1 MTKNELFKFLDKS
14 LEGLSVERKEKE
26 IDRIIHRGYLSE
38 YKKKITEGSFRKVK
52 KNNFNNNI
60 NQEEKKK
67 LLIERAIND
76 NKLRN
81 EKLSQ
86 TMSSGF

>member
-1 MTKNELFKFLDKS
+1 MNNTHQKDKS
-14 LEGLSVERKEKE
+14 DLLNRSF
-26 IDRIIHRGYLSE
+26 
-38 YKKKITEGSFRKVK
+38 KKKITEGSFRKVKK